1 MLRREI
7 SLVKVLTVGG
17 IAGLTVGIAVLTVGG
32 EITVGVAMSIGVITV
47 IGSQVEVRVASGIL
61 GVVRALVLRVVL
73 VVVGWREVM
82 LGIHVGVRVFGHIL
96 GGLVMD
102 GTTVGLVLKLD
113 MGLLLVVFIVIM
125 TVGNVRLFVVHGM
138 IVENAGLV
146 VVMDVFI
153 VVDTLV
159 VNDLVVHGCL
169 LVDS

>member
-1 MLRREI
+1 M
-7 SLVKVLTVGG
+7 
-17 IAGLTVGIAVLTVGG
+17 
-32 EITVGVAMSIGVITV
+32 
-47 IGSQVEVRVASGIL
+47 L
-61 GVVRALVLRVVL
+61 GVHVSVL
-73 VVVGWREVM
+73 VAR
-82 LGIHVGVRVFGHIL
+82 HVL
-96 GGLVMD
+96 CGLVMD

-159 VNDLVVHGCL
+159 VNDLVVYGCL

>member
-73 VVVGWREVM
+73 VVVGW
-82 LGIHVGVRVFGHIL
+82 
-96 GGLVMD
+96 
-102 GTTVGLVLKLD
+102 
-113 MGLLLVVFIVIM
+113 
-125 TVGNVRLFVVHGM
+125 
-138 IVENAGLV
+138 
-146 VVMDVFI
+146 
-153 VVDTLV
+153 
-159 VNDLVVHGCL
+159 
-169 LVDS
+169 

>member
-1 MLRREI
+1 
-7 SLVKVLTVGG
+7 
-17 IAGLTVGIAVLTVGG
+17 
-32 EITVGVAMSIGVITV
+32 
-47 IGSQVEVRVASGIL
+47 
-61 GVVRALVLRVVL
+61 
-73 VVVGWREVM
+73 M

-159 VNDLVVHGCL
+159 VNDLVVYGCL